1 MHFPPRQQTLT
12 LCHRLF
18 ICIDFKIMASN
29 YMWLRWVFV
38 AACAFLRLWQG
49 FLSSCGARLPTAVAS
64 LVAEHGL
71 QDPQAL

>member
-1 MHFPPRQQTLT
+1 
-12 LCHRLF
+12 
-18 ICIDFKIMASN
+18 
-29 YMWLRWVFV
+29 MWLRWVFV

-71 QDPQAL
+71 LGHTGFSSYGA